1 MNDWKQE
8 NYDKL
13 VFELGASGDNF
24 QFLNGIMFA
33 TSASKHSVPML
44 QNVIQADAAHMNF
57 GKYTLYS
64 AYGNTANANMSP
76 VAFAIIFGNEDC
88 AGWTK
93 FWNFAVN
100 IHPSLNL
107 SEITIITDQDKGQIA
122 AIAECVPNVFHFYCT
137 VHCQQNNVSK
147 FSMKADKPKN
157 VH

>member
-44 QNVIQADAAHMNF
+44 QNVVKADAAHMNF

-64 AYGNTANANMSP
+64 AYGNMANANMSP

-147 FSMKADKPKN
+147 FSMKADKPLYC
-157 VH
+157 